1 MTQFKKTKLAA
12 AVLAASVAAPA
23 SAATWSAGDWEVS
36 YSGIVNMFYSMA
48 DNNATGGSDSVH
60 MQEGLL
66 PAVHTMKA
74 VSPATNGLTG
84 TAQISMMP
92 DTTTSKTQR
101 LNKGGNMLDIR
112 EVFFNVDGSFGTV
125 SVGRGLS
132 LFQRNAI
139 VKDMTLF
146 GVGAAAG
153 GDGGG
158 TTLGRIGHGYVYP
171 DFRSRFAWKSPD
183 MGGMSIELGVFDP
196 QEPGS
201 ALAGSGTTAF
211 ESDTPQIQGEL
222 TYSTAFDGG
231 SVGVWAGFIW
241 QEIEGTAVTG
251 SGTAGQL
258 LTTPTTGD
266 ITSSGINIGVD
277 VSMANVGIVGS
288 WYTGEALGTT
298 FFLNSALGVT
308 PFSCNTTACSEAD
321 NDGYY
326 IQGTYSFGA
335 TKLGV
340 SYGESVQDADAGSAT
355 GAIASREQQ
364 LFTIGLYHDVN
375 SWLKLVAEYN
385 SDNSAIANQDAVSV
399 GGFMFW

>member
-1 MTQFKKTKLAA
+1 MMTQFKKTKLAA
-12 AVLAASVAAPA
+12 AILAASVAAPA

-48 DNNATGGSDSVH
+48 DTNTTGQSDSVH

-92 DTTTSKTQR
+92 DTTTDKDQR

-146 GVGAAAG
+146 GVGAAGG

-183 MGGMSIELGVFDP
+183 LNGMSIELGIFDP
-196 QEPGS
+196 QEPANTITG
-201 ALAGSGTTAF
+201 AQAGNAF
-211 ESDTPQIQGEL
+211 ESDTPQLQGEL

-231 SVGVWAGFIW
+231 SVSVWAGFLW
-241 QEIEGTAVTG
+241 QEIEGT
-251 SGTAGQL
+251 GTAAANELVATG
-258 LTTPTTGD
+258 TTGD
-266 ITSSGINIGVD
+266 VTTSGVNIGVD
-277 VSMANVGIVGS
+277 ANFANVGIVGS

-298 FFLNSALGVT
+298 FLLNSVFGAA
-308 PFSCNTTACSEAD
+308 PFTCNATACSEAE

-326 IQGTYSFGA
+326 VQGTYSFGA
-335 TKLGV
+335 TKVGV
-340 SYGESVQDADAGSAT
+340 SYGESVQDVDAAAAT
-355 GAIASREQQ
+355 GAIAGREQQ
-364 LFTIGLYHDVN
+364 LLTVGIYHDVN
-375 SWLKLVAEYN
+375 SWLKVVAEYN
-385 SDNSAIANQDAVSV
+385 ADNSDVQNADVISV